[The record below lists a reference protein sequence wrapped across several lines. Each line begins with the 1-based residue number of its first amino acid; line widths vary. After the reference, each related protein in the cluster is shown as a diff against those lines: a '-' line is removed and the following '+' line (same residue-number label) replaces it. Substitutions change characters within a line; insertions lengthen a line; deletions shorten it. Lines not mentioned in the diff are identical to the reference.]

1 MGNIPELSSYI
12 QQIGGIREFLILQIR
27 KLQDFK
33 DSLSW
38 DKFEKNTPQFTGTGI
53 FNGDLSLSA
62 WKKYTKEFYKTHHS
76 MEVPLSYREWKR
88 QEKKRL
94 SSSSPFLDD
103 LSKRKQAAKAADEQ
117 IEQNETLNKL
127 NKIEKATNKF
137 VSGNNGAGGGY
148 TSPIADAAKETNNG
162 LRGNRYGGAT
172 ARPTQ
177 INIRIDKLANFDK
190 VQFLEGKDRDI
201 MNAIANA
208 TAEAV
213 SNLVPMLNSLV
224 TNDRRADMI

>member
-1 MGNIPELSSYI
+1 
-12 QQIGGIREFLILQIR
+12 
-27 KLQDFK
+27 
-33 DSLSW
+33 
-38 DKFEKNTPQFTGTGI
+38 
-53 FNGDLSLSA
+53 
-62 WKKYTKEFYKTHHS
+62 